1 MRAARATAHNEYRN
15 QVMPYISRLR
25 VSMFSSTY
33 HEGEEG
39 GGEGVCVTRK
49 VFSESWVAESL
60 DDAIVRA
67 LQTSQG
73 RSGRGSHEEC
83 VTRGVVCAW
92 MSW

>member
-15 QVMPYISRLR
+15 QVMPYTSRLR
-25 VSMFSSTY
+25 VSAFSSIH
-33 HEGEEG
+33 HEDEEG
-39 GGEGVCVTRK
+39 GGGCVTRK

-83 VTRGVVCAW
+83 VTRGVCVDE
-92 MSW
+92 